1 MSFEARLQ
9 KRKKQD
15 NPGVWRLLLWLWQH
29 VAVADRTSLFS
40 AVLLSMHSCQPWASA
55 EAWGSG
61 LRTLCQ
67 TTQDGCFPI
76 MQLNQSPNDSFHRH
90 LGNYKTQLFTS
101 GDENAWE
108 QPGWEVGVVVGK
120 SWSRKPGWSEWKDRD
135 ENAQSED
142 GVGDVVKF
150 NWQLLLMVLFSKTII
165 FSDSVPKQTNH
176 WCLSLVNH
184 LQLMWQNREKQ
195 W

>member
-1 MSFEARLQ
+1 MKTFALALAACSSCRPHLAF
-9 KRKKQD
+9 
-15 NPGVWRLLLWLWQH
+15 
-29 VAVADRTSLFS
+29 
-40 AVLLSMHSCQPWASA
+40 LSSVIEYALMPALGISRGMGQWAENTLSNY
-55 EAWGSG
+55 SG
-61 LRTLCQ
+61 WM
-67 TTQDGCFPI
+67 FPI

-108 QPGWEVGVVVGK
+108 QPGWGVGVVVGK

-142 GVGDVVKF
+142 GVGYVVKF